1 MRYLA
6 PLSDRLEEMAMETLW
21 MFEAFQ
27 ELIMA
32 DAATTRF
39 ILAYMACLLALY
51 AASAVYA
58 LAVPPRTAPE
68 SARKSDGGSRI
79 QRAAKAVAVGF
90 AHWVASLNIT
100 PNQITFIGLALVV
113 FNCALYAWHRDPFL
127 FGTSLIVA
135 YLFDTLDG
143 VVARTQGTSS
153 KFGGYLDA
161 VVDRYQEVATYLVIG
176 WVTQMWLPVFLVIT
190 GSMLTSYNKA
200 RAAIEIPV
208 DNKGWPDLLGKPA
221 RLFFLC
227 VALIGDANLPWLL
240 PFTLWSLAAMTHFTA
255 LQRTFR
261 SYLLIEADN
270 GATRGVRT
278 SGAKG

>member
-1 MRYLA
+1 
-6 PLSDRLEEMAMETLW
+6 

-39 ILAYMACLLALY
+39 AIGYISCLLALY

-58 LAVPPRTAPE
+58 HAVPPRSAP
-68 SARKSDGGSRI
+68 KSVVKPAGKSEGGSRI
-79 QRAAKAVAVGF
+79 QRTAKAVAVGF

-100 PNQITFIGLALVV
+100 PNQITFVGLALVV
-113 FNCALYAWHRDPFL
+113 FNCVFYAWHRDPFL

-143 VVARTQGTSS
+143 VVARAQGTSS

-208 DNKGWPDLLGKPA
+208 DNKGWPDLLGKPT
-221 RLFFLC
+221 RLFILC

-261 SYLLIEADN
+261 SYLLIEAES
-270 GATRGVRT
+270 GAASGVRT
-278 SGAKG
+278 SGARG